1 MRFFILPGFLLL
13 TFTVAQADWVP
24 PKPGA
29 YEQEI
34 ARLVADLLPKWHY
47 DHEAFDD
54 DKSAAAFDKFLER
67 LDVSRRY
74 FLAADI
80 EQLAT
85 HRHTIDDE
93 LRDGNVDFAYEV
105 YALFVERVRERV
117 EYVEARAQQPFDFSI
132 DESFTADRKKVP
144 WCTTEAER
152 DEIWRRRI
160 KSALLT
166 RKLAA
171 EEENERQA
179 AADDEP
185 HEHHEHHEHHEKD
198 QKNEKDQKVEAE
210 KPAAKDDTQ
219 KATAEQQVD
228 PDEDAIVDAEPEPPL
243 TEEEQRQEWAD
254 NIIDPYKKFLEKQE
268 TRESIDVLEMYL
280 SSVAKV
286 YDPHSAYMAPR
297 TREDFDIKMRLS
309 LEGIG
314 ARLKTENGYIIV
326 VSIIDGGPAAKEGRL
341 QAGDRIVAVRQENEE
356 PVSVVDMPL
365 RQAVRMIRGQKG
377 TTAYLSIVP
386 ADDDI
391 DSKPIEIGIVRD
403 TVQLDDRK
411 AKITYYTTPD
421 DTDEDVDD
429 NVVPRK
435 VGVIRLPAFYTDFDK
450 KKKKVY
456 NSATIDIQRL
466 LTEAKQENVDG
477 MILDFRRNKGGS
489 MDEAITLAGLF
500 VDSGPMVLQ
509 RSASRRVKNRNDTDP
524 VCHWDG
530 PLLIM
535 VNHYSASSTE
545 IFAAAI
551 QDYKRGIIMG
561 DWKTHGKGTLQ
572 TLNSLQ
578 RFLRHKEP
586 FRERPGGTL
595 RLTTGKFYRINGGS
609 TQRRGVTPDIVFP
622 SFNDHKKI
630 GDTHS
635 VFGMEWD
642 TIDQAQYDIRID
654 VTPHIPL
661 LREQSQAR
669 VTIKPSYDEFVADVA
684 EAAERA
690 NRKNVPLHI
699 DERRAF
705 RQDSRDWSKRVG
717 KYAKLLKDEGTNK
730 RTDWRLDEAMRI
742 MAELID
748 LTEKATLAAPRE
760 EQE

>member
-1 MRFFILPGFLLL
+1 MRFFTLFGFILL
-13 TFTVAQADWVP
+13 TFTVARADWAP
-24 PKPGA
+24 PQPGA

-34 ARLVADLLPKWHY
+34 ARIVADILPKWHY
-47 DHEAFDD
+47 NQEALDD

-67 LDVSRRY
+67 LDSGRRY
-74 FLAADI
+74 FLAADV
-80 EQLAT
+80 EQFAA
-85 HRHTIDDE
+85 HRLTIDDE
-93 LRDGNVDFAYEV
+93 VRDGHVDFAYEV

-117 EYVEARAQQPFDFSI
+117 GYVEARARQPFDFSI
-132 DESFTADRKKVP
+132 DEPFTADRKKAP
-144 WCTTEAER
+144 WCVTAAER

-160 KSALLT
+160 KNALLT

-171 EEENERQA
+171 EEKKQRQA
-179 AADDEP
+179 AKD
-185 HEHHEHHEHHEKD
+185 HEHHEHHETAQD
-198 QKNEKDQKVEAE
+198 DRNDEAK
-210 KPAAKDDTQ
+210 KPAAEDEPR
-219 KATAEQQVD
+219 KATAGPQAE
-228 PDEDAIVDAEPEPPL
+228 PDEDAVVEAEPEPPL
-243 TEEEQRQEWAD
+243 TEEERRQEWAD
-254 NIIDPYKKFLEKQE
+254 DIIDPYKKFLEQQE
-268 TRESIDVLEMYL
+268 SKESIDVLEMYL
-280 SSVAKV
+280 TSIAKI

-314 ARLKTENGYIIV
+314 AQLKADNGYIVV

-365 RQAVRMIRGQKG
+365 RKAVRMIRGQKG
-377 TTAYLSIVP
+377 RTAYLSVIP
-386 ADDDI
+386 ADANI

-403 TVQLDDRK
+403 TVQLNEKK
-411 AKITYYTTPD
+411 AKITYHTTPD
-421 DTDEDVDD
+421 DTAEDGSDAAA
-429 NVVPRK
+429 PRR

-466 LTEAKQENVDG
+466 LDEAKQENVDG

-500 VDSGPMVLQ
+500 IDAGPIVLQ
-509 RSASRRVKNRNDTDP
+509 RSAYRRVKNRNDTDP
-524 VCHWDG
+524 ACHWDG

-551 QDYKRGIIMG
+551 QDYKRGIVMG

-586 FRERPGGTL
+586 FRERSGGTL
-595 RLTTGKFYRINGGS
+595 RLTTGKFYRVNGGS

-630 GDTHS
+630 GDTH
-635 VFGMEWD
+635 VAFGMEWD

-654 VTPHIPL
+654 VTPHLPL

-669 VTIKPSYDEFVADVA
+669 VTIKPAYDDFVADVT

-690 NRKNVPLHI
+690 NRKSVPLQI
-699 DERRAF
+699 DDRRTF
-705 RQDSRDWSKRVG
+705 RQESRDWSKRVG
-717 KYAKLLKDEGTNK
+717 KYAKLLKDEGTK
-730 RTDWRLDEAMRI
+730 KKTDWRLDEAMRI
-742 MAELID
+742 MADLID

>member
-1 MRFFILPGFLLL
+1 MRFFTLLGFILL
-13 TFTVAQADWVP
+13 TFTVARADWAP
-24 PKPGA
+24 PQPGA

-34 ARLVADLLPKWHY
+34 ARLFADILPKWHY
-47 DHEAFDD
+47 NHEAFDD

-67 LDVSRRY
+67 LDSGRRY

-80 EQLAT
+80 EQLAA
-85 HRHTIDDE
+85 HRLTIDDE
-93 LRDGNVDFAYEV
+93 LRDGNVDFGYEV

-117 EYVEARAQQPFDFSI
+117 EYVEARAQQAFDFSI
-132 DESFTADRKKVP
+132 DESFTADRKKEP
-144 WCTTEAER
+144 WCLTTAER

-160 KSALLT
+160 KSALLS

-171 EEENERQA
+171 EEKKERQA
-179 AADDEP
+179 AADDEN
-185 HEHHEHHEHHEKD
+185 HEHHEHHEHQENQENQEN
-198 QKNEKDQKVEAE
+198 QKNHEAE
-210 KPAAKDDTQ
+210 KPAAEDDTR

-228 PDEDAIVDAEPEPPL
+228 PDEDAIVDTEPEPPL

-254 NIIDPYKKFLEKQE
+254 NIIEPYKKFLERQE
-268 TRESIDVLEMYL
+268 AKESIDVLEMYL
-280 SSVAKV
+280 SSVAKI

-314 ARLKTENGYIIV
+314 ARLKADNGYIVV

-341 QAGDRIVAVRQENEE
+341 QAGDRIVAVRQENAE

-365 RQAVRMIRGQKG
+365 RKAVTMIRGQKG
-377 TTAYLSIVP
+377 TTAYLYVVP
-386 ADDDI
+386 ADADI

-421 DTDEDVDD
+421 DTAEDGGDAAA
-429 NVVPRK
+429 PRK

-456 NSATIDIQRL
+456 NSATIDIKRL
-466 LTEAKQENVDG
+466 LGEAKQENVDG

-500 VDSGPMVLQ
+500 VDAGPMVLQ

-524 VCHWDG
+524 ACHWDG

-551 QDYKRGIIMG
+551 QDYKRGVIMG

-586 FRERPGGTL
+586 FRERRGGTL
-595 RLTTGKFYRINGGS
+595 RLTTGKFYRVNGGS

-630 GDTHS
+630 GDTHLP
-635 VFGMEWD
+635 FGMEWD

-654 VTPHIPL
+654 VTAHIPL

-669 VTIKPSYDEFVADVA
+669 VTIKPSYDDFVADVA

-690 NRKNVPLHI
+690 KRKSVPLQI
-699 DERRAF
+699 DQRRAF
-705 RQDSRDWSKRVG
+705 RQESRDWSKRVG
-717 KYAKLLKDEGTNK
+717 KYAKLLKDEGTKKN
-730 RTDWRLDEAMRI
+730 TDWRLDEAMRI
-742 MAELID
+742 IADLID

>member
-1 MRFFILPGFLLL
+1 MRFFILPSLLLL
-13 TFTVAQADWVP
+13 TFTVARADWVP

-34 ARLVADLLPKWHY
+34 ARLIADILPKWHY
-47 DHEAFDD
+47 NHEAFDD

-67 LDVSRRY
+67 LDYSRRY
-74 FLAADI
+74 FLLADI
-80 EQLAT
+80 EQFEK
-85 HRHTIDDE
+85 HRLTIDDE

-105 YALFVERVRERV
+105 YAHFVERVRERV
-117 EYVEARAQQPFDFSI
+117 EYVEARARQEFDFSI
-132 DESFTADRKKVP
+132 QESFTSDRKKAP

-171 EEENERQA
+171 EEEKERQA
-179 AADDEP
+179 AADEKRQANLENDETGKP
-185 HEHHEHHEHHEKD
+185 TAE
-198 QKNEKDQKVEAE
+198 EASR
-210 KPAAKDDTQ
+210 KAA
-219 KATAEQQVD
+219 AEQQVD
-228 PDEDAIVDAEPEPPL
+228 PDEDATADAEPEPPL
-243 TEEEQRQEWAD
+243 TDEEQRQEWVD
-254 NIIDPYKKFLEKQE
+254 SIIDTYKKFLEKQE
-268 TRESIDVLEMYL
+268 GRESIDVLEMYL
-280 SSVAKV
+280 SSVAKI

-314 ARLKTENGYIIV
+314 ARLKSENGYILV

-341 QAGDRIVAVRQENEE
+341 QVGDRIVAVRQENEE

-377 TTAYLSIVP
+377 STAYLLVVV
-386 ADDDI
+386 ADADI
-391 DSKPIEIGIVRD
+391 DSKPIEIGIIRD

-411 AKITYYTTPD
+411 AKITYYTTPGKIAENGNEA
-421 DTDEDVDD
+421 TGA
-429 NVVPRK
+429 RK

-466 LTEAKQENVDG
+466 LAEAKQKNVDG
-477 MILDFRRNKGGS
+477 IILDFRRNKGGS

-500 VDSGPMVLQ
+500 VNAGPIVLQ
-509 RSASRRVKNRNDTDP
+509 RSANGRVKNRNDTDP

-551 QDYKRGIIMG
+551 QDYKRGVIMG

-586 FRERPGGTL
+586 FRERSGGTL
-595 RLTTGKFYRINGGS
+595 RLTTGKFYRVNGGS
-609 TQRRGVTPDIVFP
+609 TQRRGMTPDIVYP

-630 GDTHS
+630 GDTHLA
-635 VFGMEWD
+635 FGMKWD
-642 TIDQAQYDIRID
+642 TIDQALYDIRVD

-669 VTIKPSYDEFVADVA
+669 VTIKTSYDEFVADVA

-690 NRKNVPLHI
+690 KRKSVPLQI

-705 RQDSRDWSKRVG
+705 RQESREWSKKVK
-717 KYAKLLKDEGTNK
+717 KYAKLLKNKGTAK
-730 RTDWRLDEAMRI
+730 GTDWRLDEGMEI
-742 MAELID
+742 MVDLID
-748 LTEKATLAAPRE
+748 LTKKATLAAPRE